1 MSAERGCPKAS
12 ENPAPT
18 LSGGASLDLIVEVGL
33 APSEESGLPRLD
45 DRLVLSLRKPFVTTA
60 DCVLAN
66 AGPVGS
72 RWDAYASGHGELRGP
87 SRRAPDAYL
96 SEELPLQR
104 HEAAGYHNS
113 QGGESAGDRGAKA
126 AICAGGRSQPD
137 PRLDHDCV
145 YGLHPQPGAESASAA
160 PPNAAAGAF
169 WERRRGG
176 GGRGEAGELR
186 RRAGCGAFG
195 RAERRLHER
204 AATSEELALT
214 SLVGHVKIRWRNDMG
229 EEGIVAS
236 SDITE
241 EHHEQRVVAVQAE
254 LPGRWAVHQPFQG
267 KIRVT
272 NNLNRAL
279 ELQLQLRKAHADGL
293 LALGKS
299 FRNIGTVSPGQTV
312 ETTMDFMPV
321 SLGLRRV
328 EGIVLVDMVTA
339 MEYPQGTLGTVLICA
354 RPEQP
359 EDGASPP

>member
-1 MSAERGCPKAS
+1 L
-12 ENPAPT
+12 PT
-18 LSGGASLDLIVEVGL
+18 QVPLEAVGTHTL
-33 APSEESGLPRLD
+33 Q
-45 DRLVLSLRKPFVTTA
+45 VTVS
-60 DCVLAN
+60 CV
-66 AGPVGS
+66 
-72 RWDAYASGHGELRGP
+72 
-87 SRRAPDAYL
+87 
-96 SEELPLQR
+96 
-104 HEAAGYHNS
+104 
-113 QGGESAGDRGAKA
+113 
-126 AICAGGRSQPD
+126 D
-137 PRLDHDCV
+137 PRVGPQTHTFRKNYRFNVMKPLAITIRTAEKAPATEGRRLQYVQVGVRNLTH
-145 YGLHPQPGAESASAA
+145 GLITIASMDFIPNPERNLQVLHRPMLQPGHFGNGAEEAVGEGRLGSFVDALDAELLVG
-160 PPNAAAGAF
+160 PNDVYTNVYEIHNTNGV
-169 WERRRGG
+169 
-176 GGRGEAGELR
+176 LQ
-186 RRAGCGAFG
+186 
-195 RAERRLHER
+195 